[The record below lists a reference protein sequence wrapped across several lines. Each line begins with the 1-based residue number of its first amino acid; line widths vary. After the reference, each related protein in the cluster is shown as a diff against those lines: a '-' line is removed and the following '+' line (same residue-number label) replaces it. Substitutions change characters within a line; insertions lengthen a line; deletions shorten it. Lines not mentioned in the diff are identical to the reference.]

1 MNQKAGFARRKTH
14 VRVVKGADPGRRDI
28 IRRNLLSGQRSPES
42 ACSFSKRRCTE
53 RKSAGLLK
61 ADASI
66 STAAPLEGARTM
78 YNRTVAD
85 ATIKA
90 FFDFAEANEFALL
103 CVRKS
108 AKNPIGE
115 GWQKLWSKNRADW
128 ELWSAKGFNI
138 GVHAGASRLITFDLD
153 SKHGGIEA
161 VRPRFDAWCLSI
173 MLPLPHH
180 VETPSKGQ
188 HIFMWVPE
196 GVDAMALA
204 RT

>member
-1 MNQKAGFARRKTH
+1 
-14 VRVVKGADPGRRDI
+14 
-28 IRRNLLSGQRSPES
+28 
-42 ACSFSKRRCTE
+42 
-53 RKSAGLLK
+53 
-61 ADASI
+61 
-66 STAAPLEGARTM
+66 M

-161 VRPRFDAWCLSI
+161 VRARFDAWCLSHN

-204 RT
+204 SNLSGKIGPGIDVLTGNHQSVAAGSYFDGTVEGKP